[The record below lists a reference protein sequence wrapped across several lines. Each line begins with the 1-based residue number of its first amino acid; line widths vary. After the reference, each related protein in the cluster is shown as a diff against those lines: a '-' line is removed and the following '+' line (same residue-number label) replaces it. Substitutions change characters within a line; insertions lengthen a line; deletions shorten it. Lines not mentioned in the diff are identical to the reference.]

1 MPVFRVFQR
10 LGEVS
15 GDRVAACFLRI
26 HNHHTIVIGCNVTK
40 HRLPFTCGHCLA
52 LVLLVRANITRL
64 VYADMD
70 EFYYLSRM
78 ALVKDERHYDKFDRA
93 FSTYFK
99 GLEDLA
105 GMIASLIPDEFLRRE
120 FEKSLT
126 PEELEKIKS
135 LGGLEKLI
143 EAFKREVE
151 EAARGEGDDKDKEGK
166 GKRGKGEEGKDRD
179 GKKRRGKRQWDKR
192 DYKAYDD
199 NVELGTRGMKIA
211 MRRLRK
217 LARTGAEDEF
227 DINTTI
233 SKTAKNGG
241 LLDIIMRPERRN
253 TVKVLLFLDNGGS
266 MDAHVKVCEELFS
279 AARSEFKHLET
290 YYFHNFVY
298 DGVWKEHNRRM
309 NERLDTF
316 DILHKYAHDYKVIFV
331 GDATM
336 APYEITHAGGSVE
349 HWNEEAGAI
358 WMQRMMDTYD
368 KVIWINPTPHDT
380 WEYSTSVALTKKLV
394 DDQMYPL
401 TIRGIEEGMN
411 YLTK

>member
-1 MPVFRVFQR
+1 MLINFF
-10 LGEVS
+10 
-15 GDRVAACFLRI
+15 
-26 HNHHTIVIGCNVTK
+26 
-40 HRLPFTCGHCLA
+40 LA
-52 LVLLVRANITRL
+52 LKKTRIPVSITELLHLMDILKARL

-93 FSTYFK
+93 FGTYFK
-99 GLEDLA
+99 GLEDLSS
-105 GMIASLIPDEFLRRE
+105 MIASLISDEFLRRE

-126 PEELEKIKS
+126 REELEKIKS

-151 EAARGEGDDKDKEGK
+151 EAARAEKSDKDQEGNGRRGRGEQGDD
-166 GKRGKGEEGKDRD
+166 RN
-179 GKKRRGKRQWDKR
+179 GKKRRGRRSWDRR

-199 NVELGTRGMKIA
+199 NVELGTRGIKIA
-211 MRRLRK
+211 LRRLRK

-227 DINTTI
+227 DIDNTI
-233 SKTAKNGG
+233 SKTARNGG
-241 LLDIIMRPERRN
+241 LLDIIMRAERRN

-290 YYFHNFVY
+290 YYFHNFIY
-298 DGVWKEHNRRM
+298 DGVWKEHRRRM
-309 NERLDTF
+309 SERIDTF

-336 APYEITHAGGSVE
+336 APYEITHSGGSVE

-358 WMQRMMDTYD
+358 WIQRVMDVYD
-368 KVIWINPTPHDT
+368 KVIWINPTPEDT

-394 DDQMYPL
+394 DDQMFPL
-401 TIRGIEEGMN
+401 TIRGIENGMN
-411 YLTK
+411 FLTK

>member
-1 MPVFRVFQR
+1 MLINFFFTLKKARIPVSITELLHLLEILKAR
-10 LGEVS
+10 L
-15 GDRVAACFLRI
+15 A
-26 HNHHTIVIGCNVTK
+26 
-40 HRLPFTCGHCLA
+40 
-52 LVLLVRANITRL
+52 
-64 VYADMD
+64 YADID

-99 GLEDLA
+99 GLEDLSSLL
-105 GMIASLIPDEFLRRE
+105 ASLIPDEYLRRE

-126 PEELEKIKS
+126 PEELEKIQS

-151 EAARGEGDDKDKEGK
+151 EAARGEGKEKDKK
-166 GKRGKGEEGKDRD
+166 GKGENGRGDDGNDRR

-199 NVELGTRGMKIA
+199 NVELGTRGLKISL
-211 MRRLRK
+211 RRLRK
-217 LARTGAEDEF
+217 LARQGAEDEF
-227 DINTTI
+227 DIDDTI

-253 TVKVLLFLDNGGS
+253 TVKVLLLLDNGGS

-279 AARSEFKHLET
+279 AARSEFKHLEV
-290 YYFHNFVY
+290 YYFHNFIY

-309 NERLDTF
+309 NQRLDTF
-316 DILHKYAHDYKVIFV
+316 DILHKYTHDYKVIFV

-358 WMQRMMDTYD
+358 WMQRLLDTFD
-368 KVIWINPTPHDT
+368 KAIWINPTPQDT
-380 WEYSTSVALTKKLV
+380 WEYSTSVSLIQKLV
-394 DDQMYPL
+394 EDQMYPL
-401 TIRGIEEGMN
+401 TIAGIEEGMN
-411 YLTK
+411 YLSK

>member
-1 MPVFRVFQR
+1 MLINFFFTLKKARIPVSIT
-10 LGEVS
+10 E
-15 GDRVAACFLRI
+15 
-26 HNHHTIVIGCNVTK
+26 
-40 HRLPFTCGHCLA
+40 
-52 LVLLVRANITRL
+52 LLHLLDILKARL
-64 VYADMD
+64 VYADID

-93 FSTYFK
+93 FSNYFK
-99 GLEDLA
+99 GLEDLSSLL
-105 GMIASLIPDEFLRRE
+105 ASLIPDEYLRRE

-126 PEELEKIKS
+126 PEELEKIQS

-151 EAARGEGDDKDKEGK
+151 EAARGEGKEKDKEGK
-166 GKRGKGEEGKDRD
+166 GENGRGEEGNDRK

-199 NVELGTRGMKIA
+199 NVELGTRGLKISL
-211 MRRLRK
+211 RRLRK
-217 LARTGAEDEF
+217 LARQGAEDEF
-227 DINTTI
+227 DIDNTI

-253 TVKVLLFLDNGGS
+253 TVKVLLMLDNGGS

-279 AARSEFKHLET
+279 AARSEFKHLEV
-290 YYFHNFVY
+290 YYFHNFIY

-309 NERLDTF
+309 NERIDTF
-316 DILHKYAHDYKVIFV
+316 DILHKYTHDYKVIFV

-358 WMQRMMDTYD
+358 WMQRMLDTFE
-368 KVIWINPTPHDT
+368 KVIWINPTPQDT
-380 WEYSTSVALTKKLV
+380 WEYSTSVSLIQKLV
-394 DDQMYPL
+394 EDRMYPL
-401 TIRGIEEGMN
+401 TIAGIEDGMN
-411 YLTK
+411 VLSK

>member
-1 MPVFRVFQR
+1 MLINFFMELKKARIPVSITE
-10 LGEVS
+10 LMHLLEVLK
-15 GDRVAACFLRI
+15 A
-26 HNHHTIVIGCNVTK
+26 
-40 HRLPFTCGHCLA
+40 
-52 LVLLVRANITRL
+52 RL
-64 VYADMD
+64 VYADID

-78 ALVKDERHYDKFDRA
+78 TLVKDERHYDKFDRA

-105 GMIASLIPDEFLRRE
+105 SLLSSLIPDEYLRRE
-120 FEKSLT
+120 FEKSLSK
-126 PEELEKIKS
+126 EELEKIEG

-151 EAARGEGDDKDKEGK
+151 KEARGEGDKKDKEGK
-166 GKRGKGEEGKDRD
+166 GKNGRGEEGDDKR

-199 NVELGTRGMKIA
+199 NIELGTRGLKISL
-211 MRRLRK
+211 RRLRK
-217 LARTGAEDEF
+217 LARTGADDEF
-227 DINTTI
+227 DINNTI
-233 SKTAKNGG
+233 DKTAKNGG
-241 LLDIIMRPERRN
+241 LLDIVMRPERRN

-266 MDAHVKVCEELFS
+266 MDAHVRVCEELFS

-290 YYFHNFVY
+290 YYFHNFIY
-298 DGVWKEHNRRM
+298 DGVWKEHRRRM
-309 NERLDTF
+309 NERIDTF
-316 DILHKYAHDYKVIFV
+316 DILHKYSHDYKVIIV

-336 APYEITHAGGSVE
+336 APYEITHSGGSVE

-358 WMQRMMDTYD
+358 WMQRLQDTFD
-368 KVIWINPTPHDT
+368 KVIWINPTPQDT

-394 DDQMYPL
+394 EDRMYPL

-411 YLTK
+411 ALSK